1 MTRDNRRTTQLS
13 FSLED
18 IDIVGD
24 TGAQDGE
31 STRLFVFYTGT
42 QTERSVLEHYAEA
55 SLANAGNAPAQAWVQ
70 DIRDGDS
77 LFHDGL
83 IDGLDGP
90 DNLLIIPV
98 GVAWKPKSQK
108 QQSWRQIMGWTH
120 LIGSDFRQRR
130 ILKTRPERCAVIVGE
145 AATLGDLRRRHE
157 KHAAHD
163 ETAGDG
169 AHGLADYIALQAA
182 LTIERDA
189 RSVTGETIKYPRYV
203 TRALWGR
210 KSFQAQL
217 ENIATESGR
226 PIADIREEARACLK
240 ELVPNARAPHIS
252 AAWAFSRAVCRLGYE
267 DKLIYDKQK
276 VAEIRR
282 MALSRPLALVFTHK
296 THIDGV
302 AMMLATRDE
311 SFPLVHMIGGDNMAF
326 AGVGYLMRRAGA
338 IFIRRTIDS
347 PVYKVVMRQYLSYL
361 MEKRFPVSWA
371 LEGTRSRNGK
381 LMPPRF
387 GILKYVVEAAAKE
400 NMRDLTIIP
409 VSIYYDLIAELSDYA
424 VEQTGATKRKESLA
438 WMADYL
444 RSLRKPL
451 GRISF
456 AFGEPVIVDT
466 TSADIA
472 SAIAAG
478 DDSFSVHLQK
488 LAFEASASAN
498 AVTPLTP
505 TALFML
511 ILTGAAPRAL
521 TETEINERMLAL
533 RDWAKSRA
541 LPITKD
547 IRKLDVERMRAVADG
562 IIEMGVVACYD
573 GGPEPVYS
581 IAPDKHFDASYYRNT
596 AIHFFVTKAIAELAL
611 VKAAHATTDRV
622 EAFWREAAELRDLFK
637 FEFFYP
643 PLVQFKADI
652 EEELRRYDPEWMD
665 RVNAGEARDL
675 LTDMTPL
682 VSHAALRPFAE
693 AYSIVADVILD
704 TSIAGG
710 ATDKKAVV
718 NAALNYA
725 RQALLQRR
733 IASEESIGKL
743 MFENG
748 FDLAAHRNII
758 DGDAA
763 ALSAARRN
771 FRDQLDDITKRIDLV
786 ASIAEARHPIEP
798 EKGAPAYPNGS
809 ARATDAT
816 PKH

>member
-1 MTRDNRRTTQLS
+1 MASDDKRANRS
-13 FSLED
+13 PISLQGIE
-18 IDIVGD
+18 IVGAAPEGAEQTRTLYVLYAD
-24 TGAQDGE
+24 TE
-31 STRLFVFYTGT
+31 
-42 QTERSVLEHYAEA
+42 TERDILRAFAEDALKKSAAA
-55 SLANAGNAPAQAWVQ
+55 SIAWV
-70 DIRDGDS
+70 RETKERDS
-77 LFHDGL
+77 LQHEGL
-83 IDGLDGP
+83 AGELDGME
-90 DNLLIIPV
+90 NALVTPV
-98 GVAWKPKSQK
+98 GVAWKPKSQQ
-108 QQSWRQIMGWTH
+108 QQSWRAIMGWTH

-130 ILKTRPERCAVIVGE
+130 VAQGKPERCAIVIGE
-145 AATLGDLRRRHE
+145 AATLGELRLRHT
-157 KHAAHD
+157 KHTAHD
-163 ETAGDG
+163 DAGAEAG
-169 AHGLADYIALQAA
+169 AFADYVALQAA

-210 KSFQAQL
+210 NSFQAQL
-217 ENIATESGR
+217 EKIAAESGR
-226 PIADIREEARACLK
+226 PIADVREEAQVCLK

-267 DKLIYDKQK
+267 DKLVYDKQK

-282 MALSRPLALVFTHK
+282 MALTRPLALVFTHK

-302 AMMLATRDE
+302 AIILATRDE

-326 AGVGYLMRRAGA
+326 AGVGYMMRRAGA
-338 IFIRRTIDS
+338 VFIRRSIDS

-424 VEQTGATKRKESLA
+424 VEQTGAKKRKESLA

-456 AFGEPVIVDT
+456 GFGDPVVIDT
-466 TSADIA
+466 TTPEIA
-472 SAIAAG
+472 SAVAAG

-488 LAFEASASAN
+488 FAFEASANAN
-498 AVTPLTP
+498 AVTPMTP

-521 TETEINERMLAL
+521 TETEISRRMLAL

-541 LPITKD
+541 LPVTND
-547 IRKLDVERMRAVADG
+547 IKKLDIDRIQSVAKA
-562 IIEMGVVACYD
+562 IIEMGVVSCYD
-573 GGPEPVYS
+573 SGPEPVYS
-581 IAPDKHFDASYYRNT
+581 IAPGKHFEASYYRNT

-611 VKAAHATTDRV
+611 AKAAAAAADPMET
-622 EAFWREAAELRDLFK
+622 FWAEAAEIRDLFK

-643 PLVQFKADI
+643 PLDQFKADI
-652 EEELRRYDPEWMD
+652 EEELRRYDPDWTH
-665 RVNAGEARDL
+665 RVKAGEARDFL
-675 LTDMTPL
+675 AEMTPL

-693 AYSIVADVILD
+693 AYLIVADVLLD
-704 TSIAGG
+704 ARIAGDG
-710 ATDKKAVV
+710 SDKAAVV
-718 NAALNYA
+718 DAALNYA

-748 FDLAAHRNII
+748 FDLAANRNLTSG
-758 DGDAA
+758 DGATLA
-763 ALSAARRN
+763 AARRA
-771 FRDQLDDITKRIDLV
+771 FRAQLDDLNKRIGVIAD
-786 ASIAEARHPIEP
+786 IAEA
-798 EKGAPAYPNGS
+798 PADDEFAKETPQYSNGS
-809 ARATDAT
+809 ARDLGAN
-816 PKH
+816 PPH

>member
-1 MTRDNRRTTQLS
+1 MAKEDQQSTPLS
-13 FSLED
+13 FSLND

-24 TGAQDGE
+24 AGANTDGAP
-31 STRLFVFYTGT
+31 TLYVFYTGT
-42 QTERSVLEHYAEA
+42 QTERSVLQHYAATSTTHAARTGSQSWVHEA
-55 SLANAGNAPAQAWVQ
+55 S
-70 DIRDGDS
+70 DGDS
-77 LFHDGL
+77 LHHDGL
-83 IDGLDGP
+83 VDGLDGP
-90 DNLLIIPV
+90 DHLLIVPV
-98 GVAWKPKSQK
+98 GIAWKPKSQK

-120 LIGSDFRQRR
+120 LIGSEFRQRR
-130 ILKTRPERCAVIVGE
+130 IVKNTPARCAIIIGE

-157 KHAAHD
+157 KHAAQD

-169 AHGLADYIALQAA
+169 SRGLADYIALQAA

-210 KSFQAQL
+210 KTFQAQL

-226 PIADIREEARACLK
+226 PIAEIREEARICLK

-267 DKLIYDKQK
+267 DKLIYDKKK
-276 VAEIRR
+276 VAEIRQ
-282 MALSRPLALVFTHK
+282 MALARPLALVFTHK

-338 IFIRRTIDS
+338 IFIRRSIDS

-466 TSADIA
+466 TSADIT

-541 LPITKD
+541 LPLTKD

-581 IAPDKHFDASYYRNT
+581 IAPGKHFDASYYRNT

-611 VKAAHATTDRV
+611 VKAAHVTTDRV
-622 EAFWREAAELRDLFK
+622 DVFWREAAELRDLFK

-643 PLVQFKADI
+643 PLDQFKADI
-652 EEELRRYDPEWMD
+652 EEELRRYDPAWTD
-665 RVNAGEARDL
+665 RVNAGEAQDL
-675 LTDMTPL
+675 LAEMTPL

-704 TSIAGG
+704 SSIAGG
-710 ATDKKAVV
+710 AKDKKTVV

-748 FDLAAHRNII
+748 FDLAAHRNLI

-763 ALSAARRN
+763 ALSAARRTL
-771 FRDQLDDITKRIDLV
+771 RDQLDDITKRIDLV
-786 ASIAEARHPIEP
+786 ASIAEARHSTEP
-798 EKGAPAYPNGS
+798 EKGAPAYRNGS
-809 ARATDAT
+809 ARSADANAE
-816 PKH
+816 H